1 MNKKIKKVFLF
12 ILVTM
17 MMFTTMATSASAE
30 PLNPDNT
37 VGRLTLKGGENKTD
51 SKYSAYKV
59 LAAEYVQGQNV
70 YNYSLT
76 ENFKNA
82 SITLEEITKCVNGS
96 GDYKIDG
103 NTADAVAAKL
113 EEHVKNENIQP
124 EYTLTANQTS
134 EVSIGYYLVLETQY
148 TAGYKAIKP
157 MLVAVPG
164 ETTPGDYDYEVEVTL
179 KEQPISTEKTIVES
193 EQSKVDFAAQQVG
206 QEITFE
212 VVQDIPLYDNT
223 YKNVT
228 FKVIDTMS
236 KGLTFRA
243 VESVTLSTGTKLG
256 ETDYGF
262 TNEKNNVNS
271 TTTITFDFGGQYYN
285 NVKNADKV
293 TIRYKAVLNKDADFG
308 VTGNPNEVYAEFGTD
323 SDIVTEGTPD
333 STTTYS
339 GALQLTKKGEN
350 NAALTGAEFT
360 VYTDPSCTEDKI
372 ANLVTYKVNNDG
384 TVTTELVEG
393 KAVAQADANGV
404 VTFKGLG
411 EGTYYIKETK
421 APDGYVLLKDAITV
435 KVTFDKNSK
444 TFTYEVSGNGV
455 DGATVKTEN
464 NMVTFDVQ
472 NTKGFTLPTTGGMGT
487 YIFTICGVLLIVA
500 AVVLFIRLKK
510 KER

>member
-1 MNKKIKKVFLF
+1 
-12 ILVTM
+12 
-17 MMFTTMATSASAE
+17 
-30 PLNPDNT
+30 
-37 VGRLTLKGGENKTD
+37 
-51 SKYSAYKV
+51 
-59 LAAEYVQGQNV
+59 
-70 YNYSLT
+70 
-76 ENFKNA
+76 
-82 SITLEEITKCVNGS
+82 
-96 GDYKIDG
+96 
-103 NTADAVAAKL
+103 
-113 EEHVKNENIQP
+113 
-124 EYTLTANQTS
+124 
-134 EVSIGYYLVLETQY
+134 
-148 TAGYKAIKP
+148 
-157 MLVAVPG
+157 
-164 ETTPGDYDYEVEVTL
+164 
-179 KEQPISTEKTIVES
+179 
-193 EQSKVDFAAQQVG
+193 
-206 QEITFE
+206 
-212 VVQDIPLYDNT
+212 
-223 YKNVT
+223 
-228 FKVIDTMS
+228 MS